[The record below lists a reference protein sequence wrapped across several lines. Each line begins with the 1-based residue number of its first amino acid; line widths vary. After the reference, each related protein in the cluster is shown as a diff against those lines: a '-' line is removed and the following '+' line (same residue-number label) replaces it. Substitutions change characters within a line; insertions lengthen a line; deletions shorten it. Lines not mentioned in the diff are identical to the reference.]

1 MEKNKFEFKVKDIV
15 IGSSCYHGYSKL
27 FVERVTKTQAI
38 LNNGTRLRIN
48 VNNSTSIGSEGYHR
62 TSYCLATPQL
72 IESYNRQQLEL
83 KFNNCLKKLELK
95 KVNSEDLNK
104 LISLIN
110 KITWKI

>member
-1 MEKNKFEFKVKDIV
+1 MENNKFEFKVNDVV
-15 IGSSCYHGYSKL
+15 IGSSYYHGYSKL

-48 VNNSTSIGSEGYHR
+48 VNNSTPIGSEGYHI
-62 TSYCLATPQL
+62 TSYCLSTPQL
-72 IESYNRQQLEL
+72 IELYNRQQLEL
-83 KFNNCLKKLELK
+83 KFNNCLKNLQLK

-110 KITWKI
+110 DINK